1 MKLRIAF
8 LLCSCVIFCC
18 RAYASFPVEMTENAN
33 SIVQLYQITVDCN
46 SMTTATIKYH
56 KIVTVLNPKGND
68 ASYFICHSDKFSSL
82 SHFKGQI
89 IDTVGNVLRKIKM
102 SDLKMTE
109 YSQNLAEDSYR
120 HYYECHVPCYPYTVI
135 YEWEENRGKGILEF
149 PVMSPL
155 NSFNQSLM
163 KGEYSISVPK
173 EMGLSYK
180 EVTIL

>member
-120 HYYECHVPCYPYTVI
+120 HYYECHVPCYPI
-135 YEWEENRGKGILEF
+135 RLFMNGKKTG
-149 PVMSPL
+149 VKVYL
-155 NSFNQSLM
+155 NFL
-163 KGEYSISVPK
+163 
-173 EMGLSYK
+173 
-180 EVTIL
+180 